1 MANRPSRKIDRLYAE
16 QLKNVP
22 DFKFDRNVADAFD
35 DMIIRSVP
43 LYDELQRMMVDL
55 AARFVQKRSQVY
67 DLGCA
72 TGTTLCL
79 MSKAI
84 ADPTVRFCGLDSSL
98 EMLEHA
104 KRKVA
109 RLRDKRITLAS
120 QDLNSPLTLVQPS
133 VIVMALTLQFINPRH
148 RQTLI
153 KSLHDSLRPNGCLI
167 LCEKVVG
174 ADATMNRLMSN
185 LYFDFKRRNRYSEL
199 EIVQKREALET
210 VLVPYRLDENI
221 RLLHEGGFAT
231 VEIFFKWYIFAGLI
245 AVKAGPW
252 RVVAHLSRNANRC
265 VRRR

>member
-1 MANRPSRKIDRLYAE
+1 MANRPSRKIDRLYAK

-22 DFKFDRNVADAFD
+22 DFKFDRNVAAAFD

-55 AARFVQKRSQVY
+55 AARFVQKRSNVY

-84 ADPTVRFCGLDSSL
+84 ADPTVRFYGLDSSL
-98 EMLEHA
+98 EMLERA

-109 RLRDKRITLAS
+109 RLRDTRITLAR
-120 QDLNSPLTLVQPS
+120 QDLNSPLTLEQPS
-133 VIVMALTLQFINPRH
+133 VIVMALTLQFINRRQ

-153 KSLHDSLRPNGCLI
+153 TSLHDSLRPNGCLI

-174 ADATMNRLMSN
+174 ADATLNRLMSN
-185 LYFDFKRRNRYSEL
+185 LYVDFKRRNRYSEL
-199 EIVQKREALET
+199 EIAQKREALET

-231 VEIFFKWYIFAGLI
+231 VEIFFKWYTFAGLI
-245 AVKAGPW
+245 AVKARP
-252 RVVAHLSRNANRC
+252 
-265 VRRR
+265 

>member
-1 MANRPSRKIDRLYAE
+1 MTCRPSAKIDMQYAKRL
-16 QLKNVP
+16 KSVP
-22 DFKFDRNVADAFD
+22 KFTFDRTVANVFD
-35 DMIIRSVP
+35 DMVVRSVP
-43 LYDELQRMMVDL
+43 LYDELQRMIVEMAV
-55 AARFVQKRSQVY
+55 RFVQRRSVVY

-84 ADPTVRFCGLDSSL
+84 ADPTVRFYGLDSSL
-98 EMLEHA
+98 EMLERA

-109 RLRDKRITLAS
+109 RLRDKRITLAR
-120 QDLNSPLTLVQPS
+120 QDLNSPLTLEQPS
-133 VIVMALTLQFINPRH
+133 VIVMALTLQFIKPRH

-167 LCEKVVG
+167 LCEKVLG
-174 ADATMNRLMSN
+174 ADSTLKRLMSD

-199 EIVQKREALET
+199 EIAQKSEALER

-245 AVKAGPW
+245 AVKAGP
-252 RVVAHLSRNANRC
+252 
-265 VRRR
+265 

>member
-1 MANRPSRKIDRLYAE
+1 MASQPSRRIDRLYAK
-16 QLKNVP
+16 QLKNVR

-35 DMIIRSVP
+35 DMVIRSVP

-55 AARFVQKRSQVY
+55 TARFVQKRSNVY

-84 ADPTVRFCGLDSSL
+84 ADPTVRFNGLDSSL
-98 EMLEHA
+98 EMLERA
-104 KRKVA
+104 NRKVA
-109 RLRDKRITLAS
+109 RLRDKRVTLAR
-120 QDLNSPLTLVQPS
+120 QDLNSPLTLEQPS
-133 VIVMALTLQFINPRH
+133 VIVMALTLQFINRRY

-174 ADATMNRLMSN
+174 ADSTMNQLMSN

-199 EIVQKREALET
+199 EIAQKREALEK

-221 RLLHEGGFAT
+221 RLLHEGGFTT
-231 VEIFFKWYIFAGLI
+231 VEIFFKWYIFAGFI
-245 AVKAGPW
+245 AVKAG
-252 RVVAHLSRNANRC
+252 A
-265 VRRR
+265 